1 MSRGRD
7 ERQQMDS
14 EQSTEKVVRSDE
26 EWRAQLDPDAYAVLR
41 RAATEPPCTGEYVD
55 QKADGAYR
63 CRGCG
68 AELFASGTKFD
79 SRSGWPSFTDPMVA
93 DAVELRSDTSHG
105 MVRTEVLCARCGG
118 HLGHVFDDGPGP
130 SGRRYCINSVA
141 LDFDERPAG

>member
-1 MSRGRD
+1 
-7 ERQQMDS
+7 MDS
-14 EQSTEKVVRSDE
+14 RQSSEKVVRSDE
-26 EWRAQLDPDAYAVLR
+26 EWREHLGPDAYAVLR
-41 RAATEPPCTGEYVD
+41 SAATEPPFTGEYVE
-55 QKADGAYR
+55 QKADGTYR

-79 SRSGWPSFTDPMVA
+79 SRSGWPSFTDPLIA

-130 SGRRYCINSVA
+130 GGQRYCINSVA
-141 LDFDERPAG
+141 LDFDAAAD